1 MLFIVGD
8 HFVYHGLPLYQ
19 PVDFNINLLLFFL
32 YYVFARVDVNCFVL
46 ISGYFL
52 IYSKGIQWRH
62 VGRLWGKTLFYS
74 VGLTLFFLP
83 VMDLSVKDIVRSAL
97 PVKFELYWFITAY
110 IGMYLLHPMV
120 NRAVRGLSQRSFLHT
135 VFLFVGMF
143 CLYSFK
149 GDTFYA
155 HWGRGI
161 LWMIT
166 LYLIGG
172 YIRLYGLTI
181 SRAQSLCWYVGCSLM
196 TLLVSAI
203 YFSRK
208 GMFFSETIFANNQP
222 LILIA
227 SVAFFL
233 LFKNMQIKKEKY
245 KRAIQFIAPS
255 VLSVYLIHEQ
265 WIVRTVIWQDYL
277 HVKEYFSEWYFV
289 FYWIGNVILIF
300 LCCIVADKCCN
311 YVLKKISIAF
321 IGPLNKFQNGLSK
334 WIQYAD
340 YRIISFFM
348 KKTERYSDGQR

>member
-1 MLFIVGD
+1 
-8 HFVYHGLPLYQ
+8 
-19 PVDFNINLLLFFL
+19 
-32 YYVFARVDVNCFVL
+32 
-46 ISGYFL
+46 
-52 IYSKGIQWRH
+52 
-62 VGRLWGKTLFYS
+62 
-74 VGLTLFFLP
+74 
-83 VMDLSVKDIVRSAL
+83 
-97 PVKFELYWFITAY
+97 
-110 IGMYLLHPMV
+110 
-120 NRAVRGLSQRSFLHT
+120 
-135 VFLFVGMF
+135 
-143 CLYSFK
+143 
-149 GDTFYA
+149 
-155 HWGRGI
+155 
-161 LWMIT
+161 
-166 LYLIGG
+166 
-172 YIRLYGLTI
+172 
-181 SRAQSLCWYVGCSLM
+181 
-196 TLLVSAI
+196 
-203 YFSRK
+203 
-208 GMFFSETIFANNQP
+208 MFFSETIFANNQP

-289 FYWIGNVILIF
+289 FYWIGSVILIF